1 MLDTRRES
9 RIKNRESRIKNRAFS
24 LLFAVGFLMPAPVL
38 PAQKTRVQVPQARAA
53 QRSPASQSRTCPG
66 QNWPSFRGP
75 LATGVAEGHPVP
87 VKWDTE
93 LSENIRWKTYIPGL
107 GHSSPIVWGNRVFVT
122 TAVKDKGQSSLKVG
136 MYGDVKSAKEENVF
150 SWHILCID
158 REDGKILWDRR
169 SYMGKPKIK
178 RHPKSSHANST
189 PCTDGNYVV
198 AFFGSEGLYCYDMEG
213 NLIWKKDLGKLD
225 WGFFRSPAAQWGGA
239 SSPVI
244 HQQPSNAGSRTKVIV
259 QCDVQ
264 KNSFIAAFDL
274 KDGTQLWKTARNDV
288 PTWGTPTVYTGGEH
302 SQIIVNGYKHIGGYD
317 IETGKEIWKLR
328 GGGDIP
334 VPTPIVAHDLIY
346 ITNAHGGKSP
356 IYAVHVSAAGD
367 ISLDE
372 NESSNKHI
380 AWSYS
385 RDGNYIPTPIIYNE
399 YLYCCSDRG
408 KLSCI
413 EAGTGKLLYRESL
426 PSNAGSRKTRRW
438 RASSAAVSASPVAAD
453 GKIYCTAESGD
464 IYVVEAGPEF
474 KLIGVNKM
482 NEICMATP
490 AISRGTLFFR
500 TRHNLVAVAVRKDS
514 PGEHP

>member
-1 MLDTRRES
+1 MFNTVTKQHHFWSPRRGVPIS
-9 RIKNRESRIKNRAFS
+9 TYNICIFS
-24 LLFAVGFLMPAPVL
+24 ILLAVCFLMP
-38 PAQKTRVQVPQARAA
+38 QAFAG
-53 QRSPASQSRTCPG
+53 QS
-66 QNWPSFRGP
+66 WPSFRGP
-75 LATGVAEGHPVP
+75 LASGVAEGHPVP
-87 VKWDTE
+87 VKWDAE
-93 LSENIRWKTYIPGL
+93 RSENIRWKTYIPGL
-107 GHSSPIVWGNRVFVT
+107 GHSSPVVWGNRIFIT
-122 TAVKDKGQSSLKVG
+122 TAVQDKGQSSLKVG
-136 MYGDVKSAKEENVF
+136 MYGDVRSAKEENVF

-158 REDGKILWDRR
+158 REAGKILWNRR
-169 SYMGKPKIK
+169 SYMGKPKVK

-198 AFFGSEGLYCYDMEG
+198 AFFGSEGMYCYDMEG
-213 NLIWKKDLGKLD
+213 NLIWEKDLGKLD
-225 WGFFRSPAAQWGGA
+225 WGFFRSPAAQWGGGT
-239 SSPVI
+239 SPVI
-244 HQQPSNAGSRTKVIV
+244 HEQMVIV

-274 KDGTQLWKTARNDV
+274 KDGTQLWKTVRYDV

-302 SQIIVNGYKHIGGYD
+302 SQIVVNGYKHIGGYD
-317 IETGKEIWKLR
+317 IETGKEIWKLK

-380 AWSYS
+380 AWSYN
-385 RDGNYIPTPIIYNE
+385 RDGNYIPTPIVYKD

-413 EAGTGKLLYRESL
+413 EAGTGKLLYREGLS
-426 PSNAGSRKTRRW
+426 S
-438 RASSAAVSASPVAAD
+438 SSAAVSASPVAAD
-453 GKIYCTAESGD
+453 GKIYCTADSGD

-482 NEICMATP
+482 NETCMATP

-500 TRHNLVAVAVRKDS
+500 TRHHLVAVAEQ
-514 PGEHP
+514 P